1 MNTNKILRIMPF
13 VIGVLIVIL
22 VIILIITSGD
32 KKPDTQ
38 INPPVINDNINDDTG
53 KKEEK
58 PGVVGVIEPDP
69 GISDDE
75 PVITDEPENPEIMDN
90 TEDTDDTP
98 VREEGNEFGLEFIAK
113 KDFVD
118 IKNGVN
124 LRAGASTETD
134 VVAYL
139 ETGKRLERTGYND
152 EWTRVIYDGIECYVA
167 TRLVIKSADS
177 MDSETENI
185 SDDTTDSD
193 DNTEIKGAGNE
204 FGLTFEEKSDYVD
217 LKPGIN
223 LRVGASTD
231 TSVAAYLEDAKRVER
246 IGYNADWTKVKYDGR
261 TCYVA
266 TFLVVRAVDSMDA
279 EVISPEGNNAGQD
292 NHDNA
297 SDPDN
302 NADSDNSDNTDNS
315 DDVQNTEE
323 NTQTENTEEN
333 NTAEENVK
341 KN

>member
-32 KKPDTQ
+32 NKPETQ
-38 INPPVINDNINDDTG
+38 INPPIINDNVNTDDNTG
-53 KKEEK
+53 IKEEK
-58 PGVVGVIEPDP
+58 PGVVGVIEADP
-69 GISDDE
+69 VKTDDE
-75 PVITDEPENPEIMDN
+75 PEITDEPADPENTDDI
-90 TEDTDDTP
+90 EDTP
-98 VREEGNEFGLEFIAK
+98 ARGEGNEFGLEFTDK
-113 KDFVD
+113 NDFVD

-124 LRAGASTETD
+124 LRAGASTETS

-167 TRLVIKSADS
+167 THLVIKSVDS
-177 MDSETENI
+177 MDSDNENNP
-185 SDDTTDSD
+185 DNTTAADE
-193 DNTEIKGAGNE
+193 NTEIKGEGNE

-279 EVISPEGNNAGQD
+279 EVVVPDENNDDQD
-292 NHDNA
+292 NTDNTEDTA
-297 SDPDN
+297 N
-302 NADSDNSDNTDNS
+302 TGNTADAANTDNS

-323 NTQTENTEEN
+323 NTQTENT
-333 NTAEENVK
+333 AEDNSAEGNVK